1 MIIARAD
8 EFPWININT
17 IRINGIGGIGKNRI
31 FGILDQSINFW
42 EVPVLKRGLA
52 SILIK
57 LFFLI
62 FINSP
67 FLTGNEPNP
76 INGIKNNVV
85 KIIDLI

>member
-42 EVPVLKRGLA
+42 EVPVL
-52 SILIK
+52 
-57 LFFLI
+57 
-62 FINSP
+62 
-67 FLTGNEPNP
+67 
-76 INGIKNNVV
+76 
-85 KIIDLI
+85 